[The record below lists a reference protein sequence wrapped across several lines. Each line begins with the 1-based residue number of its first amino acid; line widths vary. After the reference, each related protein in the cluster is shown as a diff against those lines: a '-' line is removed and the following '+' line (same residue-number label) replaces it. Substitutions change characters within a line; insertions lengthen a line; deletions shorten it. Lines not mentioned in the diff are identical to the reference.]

1 MTPVILVLNVGSSSI
16 KFATYAAAGDEA
28 PTLRG
33 KIAGIGTAPEFS
45 VVESGADAATF
56 GSISVDEGQ
65 EGLTSRLLQWLESET
80 APGTIVAVG
89 HRVVHGGTAYA
100 APVRVDAQVLE
111 TLAALEPLAPLHQPY
126 SLAAIRAVAGRHP
139 DLPQIA
145 CFDTAFH
152 HGQDAL
158 ARLFALP
165 RSFAERG
172 VLRYGFHGLS
182 YQFIADE
189 LPRHLGEKAGGR
201 VVVAHLGNG
210 ASMCAILDRKS
221 VATSMGFT
229 ALDGLVMAQRCGTL
243 DAGVV
248 LYMLR
253 EMGMTADEVEDVLYR
268 QSGLLGI
275 SGISSDMRMLERS
288 GDPRAE
294 EAIELFCYR
303 AAMTLSGL
311 VAALGGLDA
320 VVFTAG
326 IGENSAR
333 VRRRIC
339 DRLDWLG
346 IGLDPDANAANAT
359 RISAA
364 GSRCDV
370 LVLPTDEERVIAR
383 AARRLVGNG
392 GLPNGSQISAGD
404 GDSGNQA

>member
-16 KFATYAAAGDEA
+16 KFATYPAAGDEA
-28 PTLRG
+28 PILRG
-33 KIAGIGTAPEFS
+33 KIAGIGTKPEFTLR
-45 VVESGADAATF
+45 EGPEDAGAF
-56 GSISVDEGQ
+56 GPISAGEGQ
-65 EGLTSRLLQWLESET
+65 EPLINRLLAWLDAEPDLGSVV
-80 APGTIVAVG
+80 GVG
-89 HRVVHGGTAYA
+89 HRVVHGGTSYA
-100 APVRVDAQVLE
+100 APVRIDARVLA
-111 TLAALEPLAPLHQPY
+111 TLSALEPLAPLHQPY
-126 SLAAIRAVAGRHP
+126 NLAAIRAVAARHP
-139 DLPQIA
+139 DLAQVA

-152 HGQDAL
+152 QSQDEL

-165 RSFAERG
+165 RSFAEQG

-182 YQFIADE
+182 YEFIAGD

-210 ASMCAILDRKS
+210 ASMCAIRGGRS

-229 ALDGLVMAQRCGTL
+229 ALDGLVMGRRCGTL

-253 EMGMTADEVEDVLYR
+253 EMGMSADAVEDVLYR
-268 QSGLLGI
+268 QSGLLGV
-275 SGISSDMRMLERS
+275 SGISPDMRTLEQS
-288 GDPRAE
+288 GDPGAE
-294 EAIELFCYR
+294 LAIELFCYR
-303 AAMTLSGL
+303 AAMTLAGL

-333 VRRRIC
+333 VRQRIC
-339 DRLDWLG
+339 ERLDWLG
-346 IGLDPDANAANAT
+346 IGLDPEANAAHAT

-383 AARRLVGNG
+383 AARRLMGPGGFGNR
-392 GLPNGSQISAGD
+392 PQIHTGD
-404 GDSGNQA
+404 